1 MPSLRISRR
10 DKVHT
15 STGSLDSD
23 GDSGIDVTGFAPHA
37 LPIKRTLTDYYT
49 PFSGY
54 LNQISAISSTTL
66 SPSHPPPSYDDTQN
80 QPSLQPGRNPV
91 WPREEEG
98 REQLPEYYCS
108 VHREAVFYT
117 KMELSTPFDR
127 ATDRSW
133 NKEYV
138 VLHGTLLRLHKAR
151 RIPFFASPDMRSRLG
166 EDGSTRPEGWMPGEL
181 TKSYTLQGA
190 EVGIATDYKK
200 RHFVIRVRAE
210 TEQFLLASKSV
221 DECIAWL
228 EALSAAVDLSP
239 ALEERTLPR
248 YQITPRRR
256 RAPSIIEQNLG
267 GLRSDFASSAAS
279 AQPRSMGLP
288 YSVSSTTRATGTAS
302 SAFSSSP
309 NRRAITGPPTS
320 ISASENRPS
329 SGGKWRPSNTLTP
342 EANLRYVRRCM
353 AVLRDDSP
361 RLSDY
366 IIKDGRRYRVAWD
379 KRQLVPEGVNDF
391 TGNRYWR
398 TAVLP
403 HYEDLIQEREVRV
416 VEPAMSRP
424 LTLQRRPLGLGV
436 GPSRAGSRLRL
447 QQAED

>member
-1 MPSLRISRR
+1 MSSLRISRR

-23 GDSGIDVTGFAPHA
+23 GDSGIDVTGFAPHV
-37 LPIKRTLTDYYT
+37 LPIKRTVTGYYT

-54 LNQISAISSTTL
+54 LNQYSALSSTTL
-66 SPSHPPPSYDDTQN
+66 SPSHPPPSYDDTRN

-117 KMELSTPFDR
+117 KMELRTPFDR

-248 YQITPRRR
+248 YQMTPRRR
-256 RAPSIIEQNLG
+256 RAPVIEEQERIIRSQFPHLIESMTEEEDEGGSRRDSISDRDELIRSPP
-267 GLRSDFASSAAS
+267 LRGMRGPGDSEE
-279 AQPRSMGLP
+279 P
-288 YSVSSTTRATGTAS
+288 
-302 SAFSSSP
+302 
-309 NRRAITGPPTS
+309 ITGPPTS
-320 ISASENRPS
+320 ISASANRPS
-329 SGGKWRPSNTLTP
+329 SGGKWRPSDTLTP
-342 EANLRYVRRCM
+342 EANLRYARRCM

-379 KRQLVPEGVNDF
+379 KKQLVPEGVNDF
-391 TGNRYWR
+391 IGNRYWR
-398 TAVLP
+398 TAALP
-403 HYEDLIQEREVRV
+403 HYEDLIQGREVRV
-416 VEPAMSRP
+416 VN
-424 LTLQRRPLGLGV
+424 QR
-436 GPSRAGSRLRL
+436 
-447 QQAED
+447 